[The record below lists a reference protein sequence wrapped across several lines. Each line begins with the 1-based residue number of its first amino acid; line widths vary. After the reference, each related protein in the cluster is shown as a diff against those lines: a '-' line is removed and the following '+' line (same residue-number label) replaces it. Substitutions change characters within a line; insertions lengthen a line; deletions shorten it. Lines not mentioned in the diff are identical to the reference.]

1 MQAAVLEGL
10 LPFGLVQKVRG
21 EMRVAKEQ
29 PVTSAGLCGAAFL
42 NKGAKWCNTGARS
55 DHNDV
60 ARAVGRQAEPLILFH
75 ENRQLFSFIQPGQ
88 KVRSYDQSCF
98 TFVFVSEIGQG
109 QMDRSEEHTSE
120 LQSIMRTSYAVFC
133 LTKKKRTNIIRK
145 ET

>member
-1 MQAAVLEGL
+1 MHVLGHMRGVAAYINMGAALNPVEQFAGLFEQFVLYINLVGLIPRESQIQAMQAAVLEGL

-75 ENRQLFSFIQPGQ
+75 ENQQ
-88 KVRSYDQSCF
+88 
-98 TFVFVSEIGQG
+98 
-109 QMDRSEEHTSE
+109 DRTG
-120 LQSIMRTSYAVFC
+120 VV
-133 LTKKKRTNIIRK
+133 
-145 ET
+145 